1 MANNDKIMEKNNSVN
16 TLKTDK
22 KEQLKK
28 DLAVA
33 AGIIKD
39 NPSKKG
45 KDKKNKKRK
54 LRPWVIIVFICIC
67 LGGLIYGSYALFL
80 HHKDST
86 KLDELSKEIEKDIKV
101 KKVNEDGELVNPP
114 EDKNNDYWN
123 YIKVPFYNV
132 DINTLIDKNND
143 TVGFIH
149 MDNTNINY
157 PVVHSGDNEYYLTHA
172 FDKTK
177 NSAGWVF
184 MDYRNDPA
192 TLSDNTIIYGH
203 GRVNGTVF
211 GSLNKVLTKSWQNNK
226 DNYIIW
232 LSTKTENLVWQIFSV
247 YTIEAESYYIKAN
260 FENDVEKEKWIKTMK
275 ERNQAPQSADVSVN
289 DYFLTLST
297 CKNNFNTRIV
307 VQAKLIKRQKK

>member
-1 MANNDKIMEKNNSVN
+1 MANNDNKIGQNN
-16 TLKTDK
+16 DK

-28 DLAVA
+28 DLAIA

-39 NPSKKG
+39 NPTE
-45 KDKKNKKRK
+45 KNKKKKQKSKKK
-54 LRPWVIIVFICIC
+54 LRPWVLILIIVIC
-67 LGGLIYGSYALFL
+67 LAGLTYGSYALFI
-80 HHKDST
+80 HHKDSS

-101 KKVNEDGELVNPP
+101 SKVKEDGELVNPP
-114 EDKNNDYWN
+114 EDKDNKDNDYWN
-123 YIKVPFYNV
+123 YIKVPFY
-132 DINTLIDKNND
+132 

-232 LSTKTENLVWQIFSV
+232 LSTKTENLVWQIFSI
-247 YTIEAESYYIKAN
+247 YTVEAESYYIKAN

-275 ERNQAPQSADVSVN
+275 ERNQAPQSADVNVN

>member
-1 MANNDKIMEKNNSVN
+1 MANNDNKIGQNN
-16 TLKTDK
+16 DK

-28 DLAVA
+28 DLAIA

-39 NPSKKG
+39 NPTE
-45 KDKKNKKRK
+45 KNKKKKQKSKKK
-54 LRPWVIIVFICIC
+54 LRPWVLILIIVIC
-67 LGGLIYGSYALFL
+67 LAGLTYGSYALFI
-80 HHKDST
+80 HHKDSS

-101 KKVNEDGELVNPP
+101 NKIKEEGELVNPP

-177 NSAGWVF
+177 NNAGWVF

-247 YTIEAESYYIKAN
+247 YTVEAESYYIKAN

-275 ERNQAPQSADVSVN
+275 ERNQAPQSADVNVN